1 MNRLVKEAK
10 ISLILTVVAMAISSL
25 SLMFIPFT
33 PGIDEGQDNYLP
45 YAIAAAFWLG
55 LVLAFVTAQ
64 MTKVSLH
71 RWRERLALRGYIKKQ
86 KVPGIFY
93 FSWNIRNAI
102 IYLITAVG
110 LVLIISDIAFG
121 FVPEKIMFPIIS
133 ITLLSFMLHCVFDG
147 QYYKVY
153 KKIKESMDDETK
165 H

>member
-1 MNRLVKEAK
+1 MNRVVKEATV
-10 ISLILTVVAMAISSL
+10 SLILTIVAMAISSL
-25 SLMFIPFT
+25 SLSLIPFT
-33 PGIDEGQDNYLP
+33 TGIDEGQDNYMP
-45 YAIAAAFWLG
+45 YAIAVAFWLG
-55 LVLAFVTAQ
+55 LVLTFVTTK

-86 KVPGIFY
+86 KIPGIFF

-121 FVPEKIMFPIIS
+121 FVPEIVMFPIIS

-153 KKIKESMDDETK
+153 KMIKESMDDETK